1 MVLAG
6 LGAGGR
12 VLAVSMANLAP
23 DDTSAAGLLALN
35 SARTVVEGRAAAAL
49 ITSPP
54 QNLMLADR
62 AGGIAMALTG
72 RTPTRRAGDGAL
84 PAPGADGSHDWTGW
98 APFDALPHAQD
109 PPGGALANAN
119 NRVSP
124 PGHPVFLGRDWFGD
138 WRFRRIGEMLAAK
151 VVQDSG
157 GDANAVYVNVS
168 AFAILAAVGDRF
180 KQRYAEL
187 CPDCTF
193 DSIDVPLTSLGKDA
207 PDRIVSY
214 LRSHPDV
221 NYVVLA
227 ESGSTAPGLT
237 GAMRAAGLA
246 DEYPEAGPA
255 WEVSKVYYDC
265 GFNPR
270 KFRTMAAVAEADGED
285 VPFAR
290 RLMMF
295 DAMDAMR
302 EVLRRREAGEDV
314 PDPEVIPPWVT
325 ADHDVTTQVDVTGFL
340 DERDAALR
348 AHRTQIDPDGMFFD
362 APHDLQRRA
371 WPWEDFALIDSRVPS
386 ELPEHDLFA
395 GLR

>member
-1 MVLAG
+1 MSDVALQTRADAANPAELTEAEAARILGVRHAWLGFLDSG
-6 LGAGGR
+6 L
-12 VLAVSMANLAP
+12 P
-23 DDTSAAGLLALN
+23 
-35 SARTVVEGRAAAAL
+35 EGDPL
-49 ITSPP
+49 P
-54 QNLMLADR
+54 
-62 AGGIAMALTG
+62 
-72 RTPTRRAGDGAL
+72 AL
-84 PAPGADGSHDWTGW
+84 PANCFAEVPLRDAA
-98 APFDALPHAQD
+98 APLIS
-109 PPGGALANAN
+109 LV
-119 NRVSP
+119 R
-124 PGHPVFLGRDWFGD
+124 
-138 WRFRRIGEMLAAK
+138 RFRPHVLISYDE
-151 VVQDSG
+151 VG
-157 GDANAVYVNVS
+157 GY
-168 AFAILAAVGDRF
+168 
-180 KQRYAEL
+180 
-187 CPDCTF
+187 P
-193 DSIDVPLTSLGKDA
+193 
-207 PDRIVSY
+207 
-214 LRSHPDV
+214 HPDHLQAHAV
-221 NYVVLA
+221 TMEAY
-227 ESGSTAPGLT
+227 
-237 GAMRAAGLA
+237 RAAGLA

>member
-1 MVLAG
+1 MTTSAWTPHAAAPAAAPPSGQECAIPVADQPPQAQPAAG
-6 LGAGGR
+6 TALPPSTGLRLMAVHAHPDDESSKGAGT
-12 VLAVSMANLAP
+12 MAAYA
-23 DDTSAAGLLALN
+23 AAGAEVMVVTCTGGEAGTLLN
-35 SARTVVEGRAAAAL
+35 PSFGDTTR
-49 ITSPP
+49 
-54 QNLMLADR
+54 ADR
-62 AGGIAMALTG
+62 DIAAVRREEMAEAARILGIRHAWLG
-72 RTPTRRAGDGAL
+72 FLDSGLPEGDPLPAL
-84 PAPGADGSHDWTGW
+84 PANCFAEVPLRDAA
-98 APFDALPHAQD
+98 APLIS
-109 PPGGALANAN
+109 LV
-119 NRVSP
+119 R
-124 PGHPVFLGRDWFGD
+124 
-138 WRFRRIGEMLAAK
+138 RFRPHVLISYDE
-151 VVQDSG
+151 VG
-157 GDANAVYVNVS
+157 GY
-168 AFAILAAVGDRF
+168 
-180 KQRYAEL
+180 
-187 CPDCTF
+187 P
-193 DSIDVPLTSLGKDA
+193 
-207 PDRIVSY
+207 
-214 LRSHPDV
+214 HPDHLQAHAV
-221 NYVVLA
+221 TMEAY
-227 ESGSTAPGLT
+227 
-237 GAMRAAGLA
+237 RAAGLA